1 MKNPPV
7 TPPLFDTP
15 VQVVTK
21 AKTRSIA
28 SVAWGN
34 CPGCRKGRVG
44 IIRGAF
50 HLMWR
55 EHSYRTWG
63 GALITCPSSGVPVC
77 QLHERIPTVLIRGRV
92 LCDCEPRPHA
102 ITHEG
107 GAAA

>member
-1 MKNPPV
+1 MKEMPA
-7 TPPLFDTP
+7 TLPLFDEPARVTTP
-15 VQVVTK
+15 
-21 AKTRSIA
+21 KTTSIR

-77 QLHERIPTVLIRGRV
+77 QLHERTPTALIRGRAM
-92 LCDCEPRPHA
+92 CDCETQPHRQ
-102 ITHEG
+102 ITREG